1 MSGALSRWPLPG
13 GHRAPERAA
22 ADRAGRSAPAPMAG
36 AVVSIARQI
45 GGVFAIARRVGGVL
59 TIARLTSAVSVFTFA
74 IALAGIGASAS
85 AAPSFEQVRAGWKSS
100 EGVLLDR
107 QGRPL
112 QTLRLDNSLRKLAWV
127 PIDEVSPALRR
138 SLLISED
145 RRFLEHAGID
155 WLAVGSALSEAVG
168 AAGGPR
174 APRGAST
181 ITMQLAGLLDGHAGQ
196 GRRSL
201 ATKVD
206 QAMTALALERSWR
219 KPQIF
224 EAYLNLL
231 PFRGE
236 LVGIG
241 ALSELLFG
249 KAPIGLDA
257 AEAALAA
264 ALVRGP
270 NAAPERVAQR
280 ACLLLREQQ
289 LQALCGGLEGRAK
302 LVLARRVAG
311 SPLQE
316 GLAPHLAR
324 HLLKEPGQQRRSTL
338 DGNLQ
343 RLARDALRRHLR
355 DLADRGAQDGAV
367 VVLENATG
375 EVLAWVG
382 SSGSLSAASEV
393 DAVLAPRQAGSTLK
407 PFLYAMAIGEQR
419 LTAASLLED
428 RAANLPAGGGLYLPQ
443 NYDHQFR
450 GWVSVRSALASSLNV
465 PAVRVGAMVTPEAM
479 ARLLRSLGMASVDKT
494 GEHYGNSLALG
505 SADVT
510 LIELTNAYRAL
521 ARGGRTGAAR
531 ATPEGALPG
540 VRDSPGAG
548 LATGQVA
555 SPVQALSAGASH
567 IVADIL
573 SDRDARAATFGWD
586 SPLVTRSWSAVK
598 TGTSKDMRDSWCIG
612 FSSRYTVGVWVGN
625 AAGLP
630 MRQVSGA
637 RGAAPVWAEVMAWLH
652 ARQPSQA
659 PAVPPSL
666 VRQRVHFV
674 DVAEADRD
682 ELFLA
687 GTQMSVVALAGG
699 AERAGIAYPPDGT
712 RIALDP
718 DIPPANQRVLLRAH
732 RSREAGQARWW
743 IDGREA
749 GRGAQLAWFPMP
761 GMHRIALRD
770 AAGATL
776 DQVEIE
782 VRGAL
787 SAPRPRS
794 GRPPR

>member
-1 MSGALSRWPLPG
+1 MTGARNRWPVPG
-13 GHRAPERAA
+13 PGTALARFAPLARAVFALGLAA
-22 ADRAGRSAPAPMAG
+22 AG
-36 AVVSIARQI
+36 AV
-45 GGVFAIARRVGGVL
+45 
-59 TIARLTSAVSVFTFA
+59 
-74 IALAGIGASAS
+74 AL
-85 AAPSFEQVRAGWKSS
+85 AAPSFEQVRGAWKSS

-107 QGRPL
+107 QGEPL
-112 QTLRLDNSLRKLAWV
+112 QTLRLDNSIRKLAWV

-155 WLAVGSALSEAVG
+155 WLAVGSALGDALS

-196 GRRSL
+196 GRRSF

-206 QAMTALALERSWR
+206 QAVTALALERSWR

-264 ALVRGP
+264 ALVRAP

-289 LQALCGGLEGRAK
+289 LQALCGGLEGRAR
-302 LVLARRVAG
+302 LVLARRVTG
-311 SPLQE
+311 SPLQQ

-324 HLLKEPGQQRRSTL
+324 HLLHEPGQRQRSTL

-367 VVLENATG
+367 VVLDNASG

-407 PFLYAMAIGEQR
+407 PFLYAMAIGEHR

-428 RAANLPAGGGLYLPQ
+428 RPANLPAGGGLYLPQ

-465 PAVRVGAMVTPEAM
+465 PAVRVGAMITPEAM
-479 ARLLRSLGMASVDKT
+479 ARLLRSLGMASVDKA
-494 GEHYGNSLALG
+494 GDHYGNSLALG

-531 ATPEGALPG
+531 ATPDGLLPG
-540 VRDSPGAG
+540 RRDSP
-548 LATGQVA
+548 ATGPAAAAGTRPSAAPGAVLAATPGSGPAAATGAA
-555 SPVQALSAGASH
+555 SVQALSAGASH

-598 TGTSKDMRDSWCIG
+598 TGTSKDMRDSWCVG

-637 RGAAPVWAEVMAWLH
+637 RGAAPVWAEVMASLH
-652 ARQPSQA
+652 ARQPSQPPTL
-659 PAVPPSL
+659 PATV

-682 ELFLA
+682 ELFLR
-687 GTQMSVVALAGG
+687 GTQMSEVALAS
-699 AERAGIAYPPDGT
+699 ASERTGIAYPPPGT

-718 DIPPANQRVLLRAH
+718 DIPPVNQRVLLRAH
-732 RSREAGQARWW
+732 RSRAADQARWW
-743 IDGREA
+743 IDGREL

-761 GMHRIALRD
+761 GPHTIALRD
-770 AAGATL
+770 AAGETL

-787 SAPRPRS
+787 SAPRPQPA
-794 GRPPR
+794 RPPR

>member
-1 MSGALSRWPLPG
+1 MCIR
-13 GHRAPERAA
+13 
-22 ADRAGRSAPAPMAG
+22 D
-36 AVVSIARQI
+36 
-45 GGVFAIARRVGGVL
+45 
-59 TIARLTSAVSVFTFA
+59 
-74 IALAGIGASAS
+74 
-85 AAPSFEQVRAGWKSS
+85 
-100 EGVLLDR
+100 
-107 QGRPL
+107 
-112 QTLRLDNSLRKLAWV
+112 RLD
-127 PIDEVSPALRR
+127 
-138 SLLISED
+138 
-145 RRFLEHAGID
+145 
-155 WLAVGSALSEAVG
+155 
-168 AAGGPR
+168 
-174 APRGAST
+174 
-181 ITMQLAGLLDGHAGQ
+181 
-196 GRRSL
+196 
-201 ATKVD
+201 
-206 QAMTALALERSWR
+206 
-219 KPQIF
+219 
-224 EAYLNLL
+224 
-231 PFRGE
+231 
-236 LVGIG
+236 
-241 ALSELLFG
+241 
-249 KAPIGLDA
+249 
-257 AEAALAA
+257 
-264 ALVRGP
+264 
-270 NAAPERVAQR
+270 
-280 ACLLLREQQ
+280 
-289 LQALCGGLEGRAK
+289 
-302 LVLARRVAG
+302 
-311 SPLQE
+311 
-316 GLAPHLAR
+316 
-324 HLLKEPGQQRRSTL
+324 
-338 DGNLQ
+338 
-343 RLARDALRRHLR
+343 
-355 DLADRGAQDGAV
+355 
-367 VVLENATG
+367 NATG

-479 ARLLRSLGMASVDKT
+479 ARLLRTLGMASVDKA

-531 ATPEGALPG
+531 ATLDGALPG
-540 VRDSPGAG
+540 QRDSPIAG
-548 LATGQVA
+548 PAAGRGQGPAVP
-555 SPVQALSAGASH
+555 SVQALSAGAAH

-598 TGTSKDMRDSWCIG
+598 TGTSKDMRDSWCVG

-659 PAVPPSL
+659 PPAPPSL

-699 AERAGIAYPPDGT
+699 AELAGIAYPPDGT

-718 DIPPANQRVLLRAH
+718 DIPPANQRVLLRAR
-732 RSREAGQARWW
+732 RSRDAGQARWW

-770 AAGATL
+770 AAGTTL

-782 VRGAL
+782 VRGAV
-787 SAPRPRS
+787 SAPRPRPA
-794 GRPPR
+794 RPPR